1 MSRRNQKLST
11 LCKDAGPHERRP
23 SLMSIEQPE
32 WNALAVRVGQQEPV
46 FMSFH
51 GDHWLRL
58 LEASLSKSSAA
69 VSSSSSF
76 VGLSFEAMDG
86 PLSLEAQVKLVS
98 GSCFSPWMS
107 CVLSAW
113 EARGITDLFKSS
125 VAVAGRLPSAADF
138 KFLAL
143 DQAEIPNMG

>member
-32 WNALAVRVGQQEPV
+32 WNVLAVRVGQQEPV
-46 FMSFH
+46 FTSFH

-86 PLSLEAQVKLVS
+86 LLSLEAQVKLVS

-113 EARGITDLFKSS
+113 EASKRHHRSLQIQRCRCRPLAKRR
-125 VAVAGRLPSAADF
+125 RLQVPGVR
-138 KFLAL
+138 
-143 DQAEIPNMG
+143 PG